1 MDYKTLIF
9 AFINVVNDDY
19 NFSKQ
24 RKLWYIL
31 YIIHI
36 YPWDKILTEASD
48 KLVWIQAI
56 Y

>member
-9 AFINVVNDDY
+9 AFINVVNEDY

-24 RKLWYIL
+24 RKYIL
-31 YIIHI
+31 YSVIIHI
-36 YPWDKILTEASD
+36 YPWDIILTEASD
-48 KLVWIQAI
+48 KLISIQAI